1 MKKMNICKI
10 ALMLLIL
17 ILLSIQSAEA
27 VDNLWQSRPIQ
38 LGASGG
44 NINDSSRLY
53 CCGGTLGSLVQD
65 ASSQYILSNNHVL
78 AKTNKGI
85 IGEDIIQP
93 GLIDQNTVC
102 SKDYT
107 DAVADLSKFVN
118 ISFTKGTTNRVD
130 AAIAESRI
138 GAVDTSGS
146 ILDIGQVSS
155 STVSPILNMPV
166 KKSGRT
172 TGLTLG
178 TVTAVN
184 VTVKVAYNKAC
195 GTGSQTAIFTN
206 QIMIGPAGF
215 SAGGDSGSLIVE
227 DCSSYPR
234 AVGLLFAGSN
244 SVTVANPI
252 SDVLSSL
259 GVSMVGTPTY
269 CLSSVTSL
277 RKGRFAMTAKS
288 PQLPPQANQRAIEAA
303 SRVKERNEE
312 AILSIEDAVGT
323 GIGLSETVPGQ
334 VVMEVYVK
342 RPVHEMRRVIP
353 EVLEDIP
360 VKIIE
365 TGEIIAY

>member
-27 VDNLWQSRPIQ
+27 DGNLWQYRPIQ

-53 CCGGTLGSLVQD
+53 CCGGTIGSLVQD
-65 ASSQYILSNNHVL
+65 ATGNRYILSNNHVL
-78 AKTNKGI
+78 ARTNKGLI
-85 IGEDIIQP
+85 DEDIIQP

-102 SKDYT
+102 YKDFN
-107 DAVADLSKFVN
+107 DVVADLSNFVK

-130 AAIAESRI
+130 AAIAKVRS

-172 TGLTLG
+172 TSLTTG
-178 TVTAVN
+178 TITAIN
-184 VTVKVAYNKAC
+184 VTVDVTYNKTC
-195 GTGSQTAIFTN
+195 GVGSQKARFIN
-206 QIMIGPAGF
+206 QIMIGPGGF

-227 DCSSYPR
+227 DCPTSPR
-234 AVGLLFAGSN
+234 AVGLLFAGNS

-252 SDVLSSL
+252 ATVLSSL
-259 GVSMVGTPTY
+259 GVIMVGTTEH
-269 CLSSVTSL
+269 CSL
-277 RKGRFAMTAKS
+277 GTTGKTGGFAMTAQS
-288 PQLPPQANQRAIEAA
+288 QLPPQADQRAIEAV
-303 SRVKERNEE
+303 SKIKERNEE
-312 AILSIEDAVGT
+312 AILRIEGVVGM

-342 RPVHEMRRVIP
+342 KPVHEMRRVIP
-353 EVLEDIP
+353 EVLEDTP